1 MSTDEN
7 KKHLIS
13 NTYDQNNDFKH
24 KRWSWI
30 DDEWIMEFIDSSK
43 EEKNNV

>member
-1 MSTDEN
+1 MSISEN
-7 KKHLIS
+7 IKPLIS

-30 DDEWIMEFIDSSK
+30 DDEWIMEVVDSSK
-43 EEKNNV
+43 EEVSNV

>member
-1 MSTDEN
+1 MSISES
-7 KKHLIS
+7 KKHRIS

-30 DDEWIMEFIDSSK
+30 DDEWIIQIADSS
-43 EEKNNV
+43 EDEVSNV